1 MTHILNC
8 QKENH
13 VMSGDVRIFFTL
25 DLSGNLKSIDPAGE
39 QILGY
44 RRQELRRT
52 NLRHLVAPEFAE
64 YVRQQIARAG
74 IGELGAVYEIEVIA
88 KDGRKVR
95 LEISTRLV
103 MRNDCPFEL
112 EGIALLRG
120 HVHVG
125 RPRCLDE
132 QFTVISGPR
141 PYPTLTFSSPGN
153 KP

>member
-1 MTHILNC
+1 VT
-8 QKENH
+8 
-13 VMSGDVRIFFTL
+13 SRDVRIFFTL
-25 DLSGNLKSIDPAGE
+25 DLSGNLKSIDPVGE

-44 RRQELRRT
+44 CRQELRST
-52 NLRHLVAPEFAE
+52 NLRQLVAPEFAE
-64 YVRQQIARAG
+64 YVRQQIARAR

-88 KDGRKVR
+88 KDRRKVC

-112 EGIALLRG
+112 EGIALVRG
-120 HVHVG
+120 RVHVG

-132 QFTVISGPR
+132 QFTLISGLKA
-141 PYPTLTFSSPGN
+141 YSTLTFSSSGN